1 MVTLQ
6 NSLLASLALLSFSAL
21 ASADSVYVTA
31 FNLVT
36 GNQQFGTVDLGT
48 GAFQQ
53 IRNAADQDFRGLV
66 PVSNGSLLTLGF
78 DANLAS
84 INPVTGLPTVIGPT
98 GLSDCST
105 PGSPCGPRSVSTF
118 GALGGTLYATDYNQN
133 LYRVNPATGAATLV
147 GPTGM
152 PAFPFP
158 SHFTSNPDGT
168 ANVFSATLF
177 PANGNLYATFDSNTV
192 DPTSGNSTPAILNNL
207 YRIDPSTAVATIVA
221 PTIQAIS
228 AVTQVNG
235 TEYAFNVGTQQFL
248 TLNLANGGTSFVA
261 NVSPGGMY
269 IGGATPTP
277 EPFSLAL
284 AGIGISVIAAY
295 RLRRRGHKLDRL
307 QS

>member
-1 MVTLQ
+1 MLTRTKSFV
-6 NSLLASLALLSFSAL
+6 ASLALLSLSAL

-31 FNLVT
+31 FNLIT
-36 GNQQFGTVDLGT
+36 GSQQFGTVDLGT
-48 GAFQQ
+48 GAFHQ
-53 IRNAADQDFRGLV
+53 IRDAADQDFRGLI
-66 PVSNGSLLTLGF
+66 PAPNGSLLTLGF

-105 PGSPCGPRSVSTF
+105 PSSPCGPRSVSTF

-158 SHFTSNPDGT
+158 SHFSTNADGT

-177 PANGNLYATFDSNTV
+177 AANGNLYATFDTNTV
-192 DPTSGNSTPAILNNL
+192 DPTSGNITPAILNNL
-207 YRIDPSTAVATIVA
+207 YRIDPNTAVATAVA
-221 PTIQAIS
+221 PTTQAIS

-235 TEYAFNVGTQQFL
+235 TEYAFNVGTQQLL

-261 NVSPGGMY
+261 NVGPGGNY
-269 IGGATPTP
+269 VGGATPTP

-284 AGIGISVIAAY
+284 AAVGITGVILC
-295 RLRRRGHKLDRL
+295 RLRKRGQHLSRT
-307 QS
+307 